1 MPETFL
7 ASLAARN
14 GYVIQSGQWD
24 IRGLLVGG
32 LWEILFEHLFLWE
45 KKGGSLPSFLPVIV
59 VYKNMMFGA
68 EAAILQ
74 LEGNKSE
81 DEKPVCI
88 GCCWDKMDKAG
99 A

>member
-1 MPETFL
+1 
-7 ASLAARN
+7 
-14 GYVIQSGQWD
+14 
-24 IRGLLVGG
+24 
-32 LWEILFEHLFLWE
+32 
-45 KKGGSLPSFLPVIV
+45 
-59 VYKNMMFGA
+59 MFGA

-88 GCCWDKMDKAG
+88 GCCWDKVDKDG

>member
-1 MPETFL
+1 M
-7 ASLAARN
+7 
-14 GYVIQSGQWD
+14 
-24 IRGLLVGG
+24 GLLVGG

-45 KKGGSLPSFLPVIV
+45 KKVGSFPSFLPLMFI
-59 VYKNMMFGA
+59 YKNMMFGA

-88 GCCWDKMDKAG
+88 GCCWDKVDKAG